1 MKVPLNEISAA
12 AASRLI
18 AERQLTSEEL
28 VRACLERATTREPEL
43 HVWAHLDHTSAIE
56 EARLRDAQKALGP
69 LHGVP
74 VAVKD
79 LFDVTRMPASYGSP
93 IYADNYPTADALC
106 VLQLRAAGAVILG
119 KTETVEFAASKP
131 TRTRNPR
138 NLEHT
143 PGGSSSGS
151 AAAVADY
158 QVPLAL
164 GTQTGGSIIR
174 PAAFCGVVGFK
185 PSFGRFGL
193 AGCKACAPSLD
204 TIGFIARD
212 VEDCDL
218 IFAALAN
225 IDTAKPF
232 RSGHPPRIGVFVDPE
247 GAEADASA
255 CSAVEAAAK
264 KLPSSGATLSIVE
277 SPPEFQRL
285 RDTQRVIARFEM
297 ARSLAHEWNSKR
309 ELLSDV
315 IKEEITEGLAY
326 SHEDYLKAQNRAC
339 AARNVFAPLLSDLD
353 FLLTIAT
360 TGEAPRGLNTTGS
373 AFFNSPWTLLGNPAI
388 CLPFG
393 IGPAGL
399 PTAIQLIGRFNG
411 DEQLLR
417 CASWVETALCADST
431 RTRQFNMQFNG
442 AN

>member
-1 MKVPLNEISAA
+1 MKVPLNEISAT

-18 AERQLTSEEL
+18 AERHVTSEEL
-28 VRACLERATTREPEL
+28 VRACLERATKREPEL
-43 HVWAHLDHTSAIE
+43 HAWAHLDPTSAIE

-79 LFDVTRMPASYGSP
+79 LFDVARMPASYGSP
-93 IYADNYPTADALC
+93 IYANNYPTVDALC
-106 VLQLRAAGAVILG
+106 VSQLRAAGTVILG

-138 NLEHT
+138 NLDHT

-185 PSFGRFGL
+185 PSFARLDL

-204 TIGFIARD
+204 TIGFIARN
-212 VEDCDL
+212 VEDCHL

-225 IDTAKPF
+225 INTLIP
-232 RSGHPPRIGVFVDPE
+232 SGASYPPHVGLFIDPE
-247 GAEADASA
+247 GTEADATA
-255 CSAVEAAAK
+255 HLAVEDAAE
-264 KLPSSGATLSIVE
+264 KLTSSGATLSIVE

-285 RDTQRVIARFEM
+285 RDAQRVIARFEM

-309 ELLSDV
+309 ELLSDT
-315 IKEEITEGLAY
+315 IKEEIAEGLAY
-326 SHEDYLKAQNRAC
+326 SHEDYLEAQNRAR
-339 AARNVFAPLLSDLD
+339 AARNVFTALFSDLD

-360 TGEAPRGLNTTGS
+360 TGEAPRGLNTTGR

-393 IGPAGL
+393 TGPAGL
-399 PTAIQLIGRFNG
+399 PTAIQLVGRFG
-411 DEQLLR
+411 EDEQLLR
-417 CASWVETALCADST
+417 SASWVESTLCTISA
-431 RTRQFNMQFNG
+431 RQRQFNTQSNG